1 MSDDRRSFISR
12 WSRRKRATKE
22 EDESPSTADRQ
33 PPPSEAVAAA
43 PAEPGGPAGDTA
55 GDAIADLPD
64 VETLDESSDFTA
76 FLREGVP
83 DGLRRQALRRLWRLN
98 PVFANVD
105 GLNDYDEDFTNAATV
120 VEGLKSAYRAGRG
133 FVDEAAEG
141 DAPTEPAG
149 TEAAAAP
156 PETESA
162 PARDEKPAAK
172 AAEQTAE
179 EALPE
184 GPEES
189 ESGSGAAAAGPRRAP
204 SRAAA
209 PAKPA
214 ARRPARQRR
223 WGDPSA

>member
-12 WSRRKRATKE
+12 WSRRKRATRE
-22 EDESPSTADRQ
+22 EDATPSAANRQ
-33 PPPSEAVAAA
+33 PPPSEAVVVA
-43 PAEPGGPAGDTA
+43 PPEPGASA
-55 GDAIADLPD
+55 ADAVADLPD

-141 DAPTEPAG
+141 DAPAEPTG
-149 TEAAAAP
+149 PQAAAASRG
-156 PETESA
+156 TEPA
-162 PARDEKPAAK
+162 PARDEEPAAK
-172 AAEQTAE
+172 AAEQAAE
-179 EALPE
+179 APPPE

-189 ESGSGAAAAGPRRAP
+189 DSEVAATGPRSAP
-204 SRAAA
+204 SRAAG

-223 WGDPSA
+223 WGDSSA